1 MREKKDAL
9 LQQIAENNR
18 KSTVFFVTG
27 YIDGQPT
34 GFSAGDTE
42 VLMYAETGSGFFV
55 ESDKIVTTIDVLV
68 GAAAVAAIPADRL
81 AKVPSNRRTRFFRK
95 RNESQISEK
104 EAAVSIEG
112 VTAFDAKNNLVLL
125 KIAETGVPL
134 PLGDSDTVQIDA
146 KVYTLGY
153 QGDEKYKGTAGT
165 LQSKYRDDK
174 RLQIQTDFSSGN
186 GGAPVLNSK
195 NEVVGV
201 AAYGTGAIYGD
212 GNATVATAISSNVL
226 KELLANSGKVIPLE
240 RMQKHSRVRAYV
252 LEAQAD
258 EKVELHDDRGALRDY
273 NTALKL
279 NPDLVEIYSK
289 RGLVKNRMGNL
300 HGAFKDLDRMIQIN
314 PEHIFAYNNRASA
327 RGNLGDD
334 QGALDDLN
342 KAIQINPEYAMA
354 YFNLGGV
361 KGLIAKSKTD
371 ERDIVEAKRYYQ
383 EAIDHYNKAL
393 ALNPRNRLARKQR
406 RHVKQILW
414 LLKGQ
419 QEIK

>member
-1 MREKKDAL
+1 MKEKKDML
-9 LQQIAENNR
+9 LQQITENNR
-18 KSTVFFVTG
+18 ESTVFFVTG
-27 YIDGQPT
+27 YIRGQPIGLET
-34 GFSAGDTE
+34 GYTA
-42 VLMYAETGSGFFV
+42 VPVYIETGSGFFV
-55 ESDKIVTTIDVLV
+55 EPNTIATTVNVLA
-68 GAAAVAAIPADRL
+68 GAVEVAAIPGDRF
-81 AKVPSNRRTRFFRK
+81 AKAFNNRGIRLFRK
-95 RNESQISEK
+95 GCHRQITE
-104 EAAVSIEG
+104 EAEASIEG

-134 PLGDSDTVQIDA
+134 PLENSDIVQIGD
-146 KVYTLGY
+146 KVYILGY
-153 QGDEKYKGTAGT
+153 RDDLKYKGAAGT
-165 LQSKYRDDK
+165 LKSKYRDDK

-240 RMQKHSRVRAYV
+240 QMQKHSRVRAYA

-289 RGLVKNRMGNL
+289 RGLVKNRIGNL

-314 PEHIFAYNNRASA
+314 PEHIFAYNNRASV

-342 KAIQINPEYAMA
+342 KAIEINPEYAMA

-406 RHVKQILW
+406 KHVKQILW

>member
-1 MREKKDAL
+1 MPKKKDTL

-18 KSTVFFVTG
+18 ESTVFFLAGCAVE
-27 YIDGQPT
+27 QPIGLKSKDMAVAINLAT
-34 GFSAGDTE
+34 T
-42 VLMYAETGSGFFV
+42 SGFFV
-55 ESDKIVTTIDVLV
+55 EPDKIVTTIAVIA
-68 GAAAVAAIPADRL
+68 GAAGVAAIPSDRL
-81 AKVPSNRRTRFFRK
+81 TKASSNRGIRFFRR
-95 RNESQISEK
+95 RNHSQ
-104 EAAVSIEG
+104 VSDDAEYTIEG
-112 VTAFDAKNNLVLL
+112 VTAFDTKNNLVLL

-134 PLGDSDTVQIDA
+134 PLGNSDTVEIGET
-146 KVYTLGY
+146 VYTLSYDDNVEYIGKT
-153 QGDEKYKGTAGT
+153 GMF
-165 LQSKYRDDK
+165 QSKYRDDK

-327 RGNLGDD
+327 RGNLGDK

-342 KAIQINPEYAMA
+342 KAIEINPEYAMA
-354 YFNLGGV
+354 YFNLAGV
-361 KGLIAKSKTD
+361 KGLIAENKTD
-371 ERDIVEAKRYYQ
+371 GRDIVEAKRYYQ
-383 EAIDHYNKAL
+383 EAVDHYNKAL

-406 RHVKQILW
+406 RHTKRILW
-414 LLKGQ
+414 LLKFLP
-419 QEIK
+419 EAV